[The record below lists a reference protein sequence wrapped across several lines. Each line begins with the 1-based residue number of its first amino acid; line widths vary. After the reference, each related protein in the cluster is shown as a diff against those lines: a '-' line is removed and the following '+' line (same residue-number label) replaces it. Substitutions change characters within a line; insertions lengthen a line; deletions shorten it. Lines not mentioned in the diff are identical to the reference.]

1 MRFIW
6 EQRITLEALVKY
18 CIAHSFDVQALRLEK
33 KDGTTV
39 FYMADATKSLESLFN
54 DVRSQLSQSIGK
66 QYDEKL
72 LKIFTIEREHFP
84 LLTEFLYGPMEQ
96 IRNRSQESRNLF
108 NKVMRFVHVKKL
120 NLLLAAEPV
129 SDITIVKYNEPEQVQ
144 YAYLTIAEG
153 GGMLMVGDRWVA
165 VPGPL
170 KNQLKLYPFLLPDQY
185 VYPDITEEEEEE
197 KIRNKPR

>member
-1 MRFIW
+1 
-6 EQRITLEALVKY
+6 
-18 CIAHSFDVQALRLEK
+18 
-33 KDGTTV
+33 
-39 FYMADATKSLESLFN
+39 MADATKSLESLFN

-72 LKIFTIEREHFP
+72 LK
-84 LLTEFLYGPMEQ
+84 
-96 IRNRSQESRNLF
+96 
-108 NKVMRFVHVKKL
+108 
-120 NLLLAAEPV
+120 
-129 SDITIVKYNEPEQVQ
+129 
-144 YAYLTIAEG
+144 G

>member
-1 MRFIW
+1 
-6 EQRITLEALVKY
+6 
-18 CIAHSFDVQALRLEK
+18 
-33 KDGTTV
+33 
-39 FYMADATKSLESLFN
+39 
-54 DVRSQLSQSIGK
+54 
-66 QYDEKL
+66 
-72 LKIFTIEREHFP
+72 
-84 LLTEFLYGPMEQ
+84 
-96 IRNRSQESRNLF
+96 
-108 NKVMRFVHVKKL
+108 MRFVHIKKL

-153 GGMLMVGDRWVA
+153 GDMLMVGDRWVA

>member
-1 MRFIW
+1 
-6 EQRITLEALVKY
+6 
-18 CIAHSFDVQALRLEK
+18 
-33 KDGTTV
+33 
-39 FYMADATKSLESLFN
+39 MADATKSLESLFN

-72 LKIFTIEREHFP
+72 LKFFTVEREHFP

-108 NKVMRFVHVKKL
+108 NKVMRFVHIKKL
-120 NLLLAAEPV
+120 NLLLAAQPV

-144 YAYLTIAEG
+144 YAYLTVAEVWWSFAYG
-153 GGMLMVGDRWVA
+153 ERSMVGDRWVA